1 MGHLEKEV
9 TLDNPAISD
18 PLLLSLKMG
27 REYWL
32 PRKTVLAAWLR

>member
-27 REYWL
+27 RGYWL
-32 PRKTVLAAWLR
+32 PRKTVLAAWLH